1 MRYIKT
7 KLIYLIFLQIAILL
21 LFALT
26 LFHYWCFFTKFSAK
40 DPPKQYFFGIY
51 HLFYPWLISGNEN
64 FVVTLQLEI
73 MAHYLQCQFCDKTYF
88 D

>member
-7 KLIYLIFLQIAILL
+7 QLIYLIFLQIAILL

-40 DPPKQYFFGIY
+40 DPPKQYFFVIY
-51 HLFYPWLISGNEN
+51 YLFYPWLISGNEN
-64 FVVTLQLEI
+64 FVVTLRLKM
-73 MAHYLQCQFCDKTYF
+73 MAYYPPCQFL
-88 D
+88 